1 MKILPFNRAA
11 GRRPDRVLETGTL
24 RSGAAFEM
32 RRLNPSQMDDIYAF
46 HLAIHAALKPEE
58 STFISVKS
66 RKDFEDYL
74 NGKGVI
80 LGVMSE
86 GKLIAMAC
94 LLLPDRAHPETC
106 TADMPLTMKPETVGV
121 LQSDSV
127 LPAYRGNKLQQ
138 ALTRGRITIAKE
150 HGRWHILALADT
162 QNLATIKS
170 LLNCGLAITG
180 MGVDPDDGGQIFH
193 MHGRLQKDSRRLARI
208 FKRKL

>member
-1 MKILPFNRAA
+1 MNILPFNRVA
-11 GRRPDRVLETGTL
+11 GRSPDRVLETGIL
-24 RSGAAFEM
+24 HNGKAFEI
-32 RRLNPSQMDDIYAF
+32 RRLSQSQLDDIYGL

-66 RKDFEDYL
+66 RKEFEDYL

-80 LGVMSE
+80 LGVLSE

-94 LLLPDRAHPETC
+94 LLLPGPGHPETG
-106 TADMPLTMKPETVGV
+106 TADMPLTMPPRTVGV

-138 ALTRGRITIAKE
+138 ALTRTRIVIARE
-150 HGRWHILALADT
+150 HGRRHILALADT
-162 QNLATIKS
+162 RNLATIKS
-170 LLNCGLAITG
+170 LLNCGLAVTG

-193 MHGRLQKDSRRLARI
+193 MHGHLQNDRRGFINRL
-208 FKRKL
+208 RKKL

>member
-1 MKILPFNRAA
+1 MNILPFNRAA
-11 GRRPDRVLETGTL
+11 GRRPDRVLETGVL
-24 RSGAAFEM
+24 RNGAAFEV
-32 RRLNPSQMDDIYAF
+32 RRLNQKNLDEIYNL

-66 RKDFEDYL
+66 RQDFESYL
-74 NGKGVI
+74 KGKGVI
-80 LGVMSE
+80 LGVISE

-94 LLLPDRAHPETC
+94 LLLPDRAHPETG
-106 TADMPLTMKPETVGV
+106 TADMPLAMKPETVGV

-138 ALTRGRITIAKE
+138 ALTRGRITIARE
-150 HGRWHILALADT
+150 HGRRHILALADT
-162 QNLATIKS
+162 HNLATIKS

-193 MHGRLQKDSRRLARI
+193 MHGRLQKDHRGLARI